1 MASIEKR
8 TGKRDTSY
16 RITVTVGRDASGKML
31 RHYKTFTPPET
42 WGEAKAER
50 EAQRQATIF
59 EEEIKK
65 GFALDNRQTSEE
77 YAGYVLEL
85 KRRQGVKESTLER
98 YNAMLAQIFPEIGY
112 LKLSDIRPAHLNN
125 LYTKLSKSGGRQ
137 DKGTATAR
145 TDIKADIKAQNL
157 PRTGAAQRAGISS
170 CTLRKAFTETVS
182 RETAEKIAQ
191 ALNKKPEALFAF
203 ERDKSPLADK
213 TVLEFHRLV
222 STILATAEKEM
233 LVPYNAAAK
242 ASPPRPKRKPPN
254 YYQPETVYAILDAAD
269 TEPLKYRTFVY
280 LVAVTGA
287 RRGEIAGLKWEK
299 IDLKSGTIII
309 DRGLY
314 YSAKRGVYEGTTKTS
329 DHRAMKIP
337 QETILLLKQLR
348 REQLETRLK
357 NGDRWQE
364 QGYIFTQDDGKPT
377 NPQTWTRWMSD
388 FSQRHG
394 LPHVNPHAF
403 RHTAASVLIASGT
416 DIVTVSK
423 MLGHASAATTENYY
437 SHLIEEA
444 KAAASDALTDVLLR
458 RRA

>member
-1 MASIEKR
+1 
-8 TGKRDTSY
+8 
-16 RITVTVGRDASGKML
+16 ML
-31 RHYKTFTPPET
+31 T
-42 WGEAKAER
+42 
-50 EAQRQATIF
+50 
-59 EEEIKK
+59 
-65 GFALDNRQTSEE
+65 
-77 YAGYVLEL
+77 
-85 KRRQGVKESTLER
+85 
-98 YNAMLAQIFPEIGY
+98 QIIPEIGY

-125 LYTKLSKSGGRQ
+125 LYTKLSKSGSRQ
-137 DKGTATAR
+137 NKGPATAR
-145 TDIKADIKAQNL
+145 TDIKAIIRAQKL
-157 PRTGAAQRAGISS
+157 TRAETAQRAGISS
-170 CTLRKAFTETVS
+170 CTLRKAFTGTVS
-182 RETAEKIAQ
+182 REAAEKIAQ
-191 ALNKKPEALFAF
+191 ALNKKLGALFAF
-203 ERDKSPLADK
+203 ERDESPLAAK
-213 TVLEFHRLV
+213 TVLEYHRLI

-242 ASPPRPKRKPPN
+242 ATPPKPKRKLPN
-254 YYQPETVYAILDAAD
+254 YYQPETVHAIFDAAD
-269 TEPLKYRTFVY
+269 TEPLKYRVFIY

-299 IDLKSGTIII
+299 VDLKTGMIVI

-314 YSAKRGVYEGTTKTS
+314 YSVKRGVYESTTKTG

-337 QETILLLKQLR
+337 QETILLLRQLR

-364 QGYIFTQDDGKPT
+364 HGYIFTQDDGKPT
-377 NPQTWTRWMSD
+377 SPQTWTRWMGG
-388 FSQRHG
+388 FSKRHG

-423 MLGHASAATTENYY
+423 MLGHASATTTENYY

-444 KAAASDALTDVLLR
+444 KAAASDVLTDVLLR